1 MSVAPSILTALQRSL
16 GGARDIDARG
26 ARFTGS
32 PRHHAPPSPRLDPSR
47 RGASYER
54 SRYLAGRPSI
64 DGARLILQWDDA
76 KMPARAGRL
85 TMTTTMKGAR

>member
-1 MSVAPSILTALQRSL
+1 MSVAPAILTALQRSL

-32 PRHHAPPSPRLDPSR
+32 PRNHAPPSPRLEPSR
-47 RGASYER
+47 QGASYER
-54 SRYLAGRPSI
+54 RRCVAGRPSS
-64 DGARLILQWDDA
+64 DGERLIPRWDDA

-85 TMTTTMKGAR
+85 TMTTTTKGAR